1 MDFKEEDLIKVK
13 DILKKGKPIRNH
25 DMHTLICDDAV
36 LAAAVESMGV
46 DLETYKNVCAI
57 SHLIVNGLRVA
68 AAETLTEEDC
78 RYVTAEL
85 AIGQHMTATSVS
97 AENLHAQRVPVT
109 TYRSAVYSQACEEAT
124 GKLLQEQCDL
134 NDLEYE
140 TEDEWRACIRKYVDN
155 LKENVP
161 FKFGLPAIDE
171 QYGNEF
177 KWGSLNIILPE
188 DKLTDT
194 EVGAE
199 LIWSMFNHARR
210 RWAVPCHREHLH
222 VGHASMSRAVE
233 DGPDVAARRL
243 VRSLIHYDE
252 KDIGASAVFAAV
264 SIDFLNNEHAAAF
277 YDLLRELRV
286 AAEEHG
292 VALFLVI
299 LNVPINL
306 ERARIEEN
314 ADSYATLH
322 DYADSAVLN
331 VVRNGS
337 EVFDVDPMERPS
349 FYNKWA
355 PSVNTY

>member
-1 MDFKEEDLIKVK
+1 MEFKEEDLIKVK

-25 DMHTLICDDAV
+25 DMHTLICDEGV

-46 DLETYKNVCAI
+46 DIETYTKVCAI

-68 AAETLTEEDC
+68 AAEMLTEEDC

-85 AIGQHMTATSVS
+85 VVGQHMTATSVS

-109 TYRSAVYSQACEEAT
+109 TYRSSVYSQACEEAT
-124 GKLLQEQCDL
+124 GKLLKEQCDL

-140 TEDEWRACIRKYVDN
+140 NEDEWRACVTKYVDN
-155 LKENVP
+155 MKENVP

-171 QYGNEF
+171 QYENGF
-177 KWGSLNIILPE
+177 TWGSLNVILPA
-188 DKLTDT
+188 DKIADT
-194 EVGAE
+194 EVGGE
-199 LIWSMFNHARR
+199 LIWTMFNHSRR

-222 VGHASMSRAVE
+222 IGHKSMSRAVE
-233 DGPDVAARRL
+233 DGLDVAARRL
-243 VRSLIHYDE
+243 VRSLIRYDE
-252 KDIGASAVFAAV
+252 KDIGVSAVFAAV
-264 SIDFLNNEHAAAF
+264 SVDFLKEEHVSAL
-277 YDLLRELRV
+277 YDLLRELKH
-286 AAEEHG
+286 AATEHG

-299 LNVPINL
+299 LNIPINL
-306 ERARIEEN
+306 ERGRLEEN

-337 EVFDVDPMERPS
+337 EIFDIDPMERPS
-349 FYNKWA
+349 FYSKWA